1 MRTVVEMFA
10 EMKKI
15 ADEEGYQFNP
25 VKEELDGLLQGLWDN
40 DHRYGYLSCPCRLAS
55 GLLADDMDII
65 CPCNYRD
72 ADVEEYGCCL
82 CVLYVS
88 DDWISGKKKHE
99 PIPERRP
106 LEYYEKGYP
115 SLMEQKGAGGKEM
128 AQVYRCTVCGYLCA
142 RGEPPDLCPIC
153 RAKKERF
160 EKFEMKG

>member
-1 MRTVVEMFA
+1 MRTVEEMFA

-25 VKEELDGLLQGLWDN
+25 NTEELNDILKGLWN
-40 DHRYGYLSCPCRLAS
+40 NKHRYGYLSCPCRMPN
-55 GLLADDMDII
+55 GVIADDMDII

-72 ADVEEYGCCL
+72 ADIAEYGCCL
-82 CVLYVS
+82 CTLYVS
-88 DDWISGKKKHE
+88 EDWANRKYE

-115 SLMEQKGAGGKEM
+115 SIMEQKGAGGKEM
-128 AQVYRCTVCGYLCA
+128 SKVFRCTVCGYLCA
-142 RGEPPDLCPIC
+142 REEPPDLCPIC

>member
-1 MRTVVEMFA
+1 MRTVEEMFA

-15 ADEEGYQFNP
+15 ADEEGYRFNP
-25 VKEELDGLLQGLWDN
+25 DQQELDDILDGLWEN
-40 DHRYGYLSCPCRLAS
+40 EHRYGYPSCPCRIAKGVLV
-55 GLLADDMDII
+55 DDMDII

-88 DDWISGKKKHE
+88 DDWEIRKHA

-106 LEYYEKGYP
+106 QEYYEKGYP
-115 SLMEQKGAGGKEM
+115 AILEQKGAGGGDMVE
-128 AQVYRCTVCGYLCA
+128 VYRCTVCGYLCG
-142 RGEPPDLCPIC
+142 REEPPDLCPIC

-160 EKFEMKG
+160 EKFEMG